1 MGTDRALPGILGNA
15 AAGVDG
21 VSGQLAHTAAA
32 LISVTTRSLVS
43 WSGPASQTW
52 NRSCMVIGRELISQA
67 QQADEL
73 AGVLRRAAKSASER
87 IYYEDLAAE
96 AARRRA
102 EEAARA
108 EAAAKT
114 KNR

>member
-15 AAGVDG
+15 AAGVEG
-21 VSGQLAHTAAA
+21 VSGQLGQTAAA
-32 LISVTTRSLVS
+32 LIAVTTRSLVS

-52 NRSCMVIGRELISQA
+52 NRSCMTISRDLISQA

-87 IYYEDLAAE
+87 IYYEDLAA
-96 AARRRA
+96 AAEKRRV

-108 EAAAKT
+108 AEAART